1 MVSVSKA
8 DGSIEPFDRAKVLAT
23 CLKLGADEALAALV
37 VERVER
43 HLYEG
48 ISTKKILS
56 LVSKYLKQHRPM
68 LGERIDLK
76 SALSFLRSKP
86 DWETFVQLLF
96 RELGYQVDGNQIIR
110 GHCVNCEVDAILRK
124 GNEQILAEAKH
135 HGDPHSRVDLDTC
148 REVRAVVED
157 LAEGN
162 QKGLNN
168 RQLTGSLIVSNT
180 RFTPHAL
187 EYAQCRGIGC
197 LGWNVPDGRGI
208 NTLVEQKQLYPLT
221 MLRRLD
227 PGIQGKLGDAGIV
240 LIKQL
245 ITTNL
250 DDIMDKTGVD
260 RTRLQELSTSGWY
273 IIHEDR

>member
-1 MVSVSKA
+1 MLRVSKA
-8 DGSIEPFDRAKVLAT
+8 NGSIELYDRAKVLAT
-23 CLKLGADEALAALV
+23 CLKLGADKALASLV
-37 VERVER
+37 AERVER

-48 ISTKKILS
+48 IPTRKILS
-56 LVSKYLKQHRPM
+56 LISRYLKQHRPM

-76 SALSFLRSKP
+76 SALSLLRSKP
-86 DWETFVQLLF
+86 DWERFVQLLF
-96 RELGYQVDGNQIIR
+96 RELGYQADENQIIR
-110 GHCVNCEVDAILRK
+110 GHCVDCEVDAILRK

-135 HGDPHSRVDLDTC
+135 HSDPHSRVDLDTC

-157 LAEGN
+157 LADGY

-187 EYAQCRGIGC
+187 EYALCRGIGC

-221 MLRRLD
+221 MLYRLD

-245 ITTNL
+245 ITTDL
-250 DDIMDKTGVD
+250 QDIVDKTGVD